1 MASIFFLRWD
11 LFRGILRS
19 ECGHIL
25 CRSLKRFSVHYAMHV
40 FVFDG
45 NWRSCVF
52 YSLRRLYCPCII
64 FQTVTQPWMV
74 NLHFLPLSSA
84 LLRSHTESDT
94 GGTEAECLHNLVAA
108 NMQYFIKTVF
118 YYCLMLHPFRGVHCV
133 QETGGINCEF
143 MVQFSTINKKWAQRG
158 MTALKKV
165 GFGIS
170 FCKVRWLVFAKITWI
185 MWSPS
190 KLGNHKNVWYRW
202 IKKMR
207 IKLYFYLDNRE
218 IW

>member
-1 MASIFFLRWD
+1 
-11 LFRGILRS
+11 
-19 ECGHIL
+19 
-25 CRSLKRFSVHYAMHV
+25 MHV

-94 GGTEAECLHNLVAA
+94 GGTGAECLHNLAAA

-202 IKKMR
+202 IKR
-207 IKLYFYLDNRE
+207 CA
-218 IW
+218 

>member
-1 MASIFFLRWD
+1 MASIFFLLWD

-133 QETGGINCEF
+133 QRDRWNKLWIYGAVLYNKQE
-143 MVQFSTINKKWAQRG
+143 MSTERNDSVKKGR
-158 MTALKKV
+158 
-165 GFGIS
+165 
-170 FCKVRWLVFAKITWI
+170 VR
-185 MWSPS
+185 
-190 KLGNHKNVWYRW
+190 
-202 IKKMR
+202 
-207 IKLYFYLDNRE
+207 D
-218 IW
+218 